1 MTYEEKISWLSR
13 YREAEKLYQR
23 LSYRLAEAQ
32 EATRHITQNISAAP
46 GGGKDGQNLARAVER
61 EEDAERRAYAQLA
74 VCDALFAEIDAA
86 LVHLDTAAYSALRKY
101 YLNCQTWEQVAADMN
116 FTTRG
121 VFALRRRAIEHLR
134 L

>member
-32 EATRHITQNISAAP
+32 EATRHITQNLS
-46 GGGKDGQNLARAVER
+46 AVER
-61 EEDAERRAYAQLA
+61 EEEAERRAYAQLA
-74 VCDALFAEIDAA
+74 VCDALFEEIDAV
-86 LVHLDTAAYSALRKY
+86 LVQLDSAEYCALRKY
-101 YLNCQTWEQVAADMN
+101 YLDCLKWEQVAADMN
-116 FTTRG
+116 FTSRG
-121 VFALRRRAIEHLR
+121 IFALRRRAIEHLK